1 MMEAGGGGLFYT
13 SFMSAQLLRRFKRV
27 NAKIN
32 QETEFTGID
41 LDYQNQSQTKFLAT
55 LGF

>member
-13 SFMSAQLLRRFKRV
+13 SFMSAQLLRRFKRF

-41 LDYQNQSQTKFLAT
+41 LDYQNQSQT
-55 LGF
+55 